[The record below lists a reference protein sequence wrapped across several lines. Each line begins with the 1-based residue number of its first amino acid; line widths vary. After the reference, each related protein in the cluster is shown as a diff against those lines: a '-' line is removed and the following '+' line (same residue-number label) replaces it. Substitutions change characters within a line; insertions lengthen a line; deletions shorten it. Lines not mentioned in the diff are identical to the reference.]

1 MRVPLPRE
9 RNQPTH
15 SPYHWCD
22 FAFVARQR
30 ITAGDT
36 AGEVGLLALLP
47 RQIVETPATQRT
59 AVVMLVF
66 NRLVDIGTAGVDA
79 EAVQQI
85 KEVIADEMKLPDDR
99 SFGEAI
105 IDIEKN
111 QTAIGTK
118 VDLLVGRAAAI
129 ALEDE
134 EG

>member
-1 MRVPLPRE
+1 MTL
-9 RNQPTH
+9 
-15 SPYHWCD
+15 
-22 FAFVARQR
+22 
-30 ITAGDT
+30 
-36 AGEVGLLALLP
+36 GENSKIAIGVV
-47 RQIVETPATQRT
+47 IT

-66 NRLVDIGTAGVDA
+66 NRLVDIGSAGVDA